1 MDAASAVSEATA
13 SPTRTLSSS
22 LTMIAHPH
30 SSKQIYG
37 LHYLPKFTAD
47 LTFTGQRPH
56 RRQKEKDNLEASAAV
71 ENREQ
76 LQPLADPLSALDSPR
91 DELSITGRLGVPRD
105 ERADGLAKN
114 DQFHGLSGLSV
125 NM

>member
-1 MDAASAVSEATA
+1 
-13 SPTRTLSSS
+13 
-22 LTMIAHPH
+22 MIAHPH

-76 LQPLADPLSALDSPR
+76 LQPLADPLSALDSAR
-91 DELSITGRLGVPRD
+91 DELSITGGLGTSEAMETGTNKQSDYTDIFVDHHSIP
-105 ERADGLAKN
+105 
-114 DQFHGLSGLSV
+114 LSP
-125 NM
+125 